1 MSEGLAHTTVLLH
14 EAVEALAIKP
24 DGIYVDGT
32 FGRGGHSARILE
44 QLGNEGRLI
53 ALDKDP
59 AAVAA
64 GKAWRDARFRVV
76 HRGFAHLAEV
86 LREQGVER
94 VDGATRR
101 CEASGAGTPSSTFSR
116 TGGLCPTVSKVDGI
130 LLDLGVSSP
139 QLDDAKRGF
148 SFRFDAPL
156 DMRMDTSSGMTAAEW
171 LATVDE
177 GLLAE
182 VIRDYGEERF
192 AKQIARAVVAA
203 RATEPI
209 HTTRQLVELAGK
221 AVRTREAGQ
230 NPATRTFQAIRIYL
244 NRELEELARVLPECV
259 THLKAGGRL
268 VVISFHSLE
277 DRIVKHFMRDMAEGD
292 KLPRNVPIRASEVPQ
307 GRLHLIGKAM
317 RATEAEVQTNPRAR
331 SAVMQPAQRSDVA

>member
-1 MSEGLAHTTVLLH
+1 MSEGLAHTTVLLN

-32 FGRGGHSARILE
+32 FGRGGHSAEILKR
-44 QLGNEGRLI
+44 LSGKGKLI

-64 GKAWRDARFRVV
+64 GNAWRDARFRMV

-86 LREQGVER
+86 LRELDVAR
-94 VDGATRR
+94 
-101 CEASGAGTPSSTFSR
+101 
-116 TGGLCPTVSKVDGI
+116 VDGI

-139 QLDDAKRGF
+139 QLDDASRGF

-156 DMRMDTSSGMTAAEW
+156 DMRMDTSSGMTAAQW
-171 LATVDE
+171 LAGVDE
-177 GLLAE
+177 GLLTE

-192 AKQIARAVVAA
+192 AKQIARAVVVA
-203 RATEPI
+203 RATQPI
-209 HTTRQLVELAGK
+209 HTTRQLVELVGK
-221 AVRTREAGQ
+221 TVRTREAGQ

-244 NRELEELARVLPECV
+244 NQELEELARVLPECV
-259 THLKAGGRL
+259 THLKTGGRL

-277 DRIVKHFMRDMAEGD
+277 DRIVKRFMRDMAEGD
-292 KLPRNVPIRASEVPQ
+292 KLPRDVPIRASEVPQ
-307 GRLHLIGKAM
+307 GRMHLAGKAV
-317 RATEAEVQTNPRAR
+317 RASEAEVRANPRAR
-331 SAVMQPAQRSDVA
+331 SAVMRVAERNDVA

>member
-1 MSEGLAHTTVLLH
+1 VSEGLAHTTVLLH

-24 DGIYVDGT
+24 DGVYVDGT

-44 QLGNEGRLI
+44 RLGTNGKLI

-64 GKAWRDARFRVV
+64 GEKWSDARFQMV
-76 HRGFAHLAEV
+76 HRGFAHLEEV

-94 VDGATRR
+94 
-101 CEASGAGTPSSTFSR
+101 
-116 TGGLCPTVSKVDGI
+116 VDGI

-139 QLDDAKRGF
+139 QLDEAERGF

-156 DMRMDTSSGMTAAEW
+156 DMRMDTSSGMTAAQW

-177 GLLAE
+177 KFLGE
-182 VIRDYGEERF
+182 VIHEYGEERF

-203 RATEPI
+203 RAIEPI
-209 HTTRQLVELAGK
+209 NTTWQLVELVGK
-221 AVRTREAGQ
+221 TVRTREAGQ

-244 NRELEELARVLPECV
+244 NQELEELARVLPECV
-259 THLKAGGRL
+259 THLNSGGRL

-277 DRIVKHFMRDMAEGD
+277 DRIVKHYMREMAEGD
-292 KLPRNVPIRASEVPQ
+292 KLPRNVPIRASEVPR
-307 GRLHLIGKAM
+307 GKLNLIG
-317 RATEAEVQTNPRAR
+317 RAVRVSGTELQANPRAR
-331 SAVMQPAQRSDVA
+331 SAVMRVAERSNVA

>member
-1 MSEGLAHTTVLLH
+1 MSEGLAHTTVLLD
-14 EAVEALAIKP
+14 EAVDALAIKP

-32 FGRGGHSARILE
+32 FGRGGHSARVLE
-44 QLGNEGRLI
+44 RLGGNGRLI

-59 AAVAA
+59 AAVAV
-64 GKAWRDARFRVV
+64 GEAWRDARFRIV
-76 HRGFAHLAEV
+76 HRGFAQLPEV
-86 LREQGVER
+86 LREQGV
-94 VDGATRR
+94 AQ
-101 CEASGAGTPSSTFSR
+101 
-116 TGGLCPTVSKVDGI
+116 VDGI

-139 QLDDAKRGF
+139 QLDEAARGF

-156 DMRMDTSSGMTAAEW
+156 DMRMDTSSGMTAAQW
-171 LATVDE
+171 LATADE
-177 GLLAE
+177 SLLTE

-203 RATEPI
+203 RAVQPI
-209 HTTRQLVELAGK
+209 DTTRQLVELVGK

-244 NRELEELARVLPECV
+244 NRELEELAQVLPECAA
-259 THLKAGGRL
+259 HLQVGGRL

-307 GRLHLIGKAM
+307 GKLRLIGKAV
-317 RATEAEVQTNPRAR
+317 RAGEAEVQANPRAR
-331 SAVMQPAQRSDVA
+331 SAVMRVAERSDAVWQ

>member
-1 MSEGLAHTTVLLH
+1 MSKGLLAHTTVLLN

-32 FGRGGHSARILE
+32 FGRGGHSALILE
-44 QLGNEGRLI
+44 RLGNNGRLI

-59 AAVAA
+59 AAVAT
-64 GKAWRDARFRVV
+64 GKIWRDARFHMV

-86 LREQGVER
+86 LRELGV
-94 VDGATRR
+94 A
-101 CEASGAGTPSSTFSR
+101 
-116 TGGLCPTVSKVDGI
+116 KVDGV

-139 QLDDAKRGF
+139 QLDDAERGF

-156 DMRMDTSSGMTAAEW
+156 DMRMDVSSGMTAAQW

-203 RATEPI
+203 RAMEPI
-209 HTTRQLVELAGK
+209 STTRQLVELVGK

-244 NRELEELARVLPECV
+244 NRELEELAQVLPECV
-259 THLKAGGRL
+259 THLRAGGRL

-307 GRLHLIGKAM
+307 GRMHLIGKAV
-317 RATEAEVQTNPRAR
+317 RATEVELQVNPRAR
-331 SAVMQPAQRSDVA
+331 SAVMRVAERIGVA